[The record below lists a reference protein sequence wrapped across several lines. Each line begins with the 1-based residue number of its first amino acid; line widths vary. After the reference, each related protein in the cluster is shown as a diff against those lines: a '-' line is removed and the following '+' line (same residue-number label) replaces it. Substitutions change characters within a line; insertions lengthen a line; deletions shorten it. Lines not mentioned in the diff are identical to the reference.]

1 MKKMH
6 VSATIWRTLAI
17 LIVLVLASA
26 YLTSYLAARFTSS
39 GGDDD
44 SARVARWDYELTL
57 VDSGKYLLG
66 TEYADLDS
74 NASTP
79 AKVKTNDFT
88 GTLSVKGQ
96 SSVVTPNSSGYA
108 TFNMTGGAASEVA
121 AKVWVYSAS
130 KTPSLKVG
138 DTTYSPILWSLTGHD
153 NTTNTAI
160 SFGTDVTD
168 VTLDAVINA
177 LNSIGTLPNTD
188 IDRTY
193 TISWYWPLESGN
205 DTADTALMLYAAGY
219 ELSGALDLA
228 GYTVPAGAATSA
240 VTDFFID
247 LSFHIEQ
254 IN

>member
-1 MKKMH
+1 MH

-44 SARVARWDYELTL
+44 SAHVARWDYELTL

-130 KTPSLKVG
+130 QTPSLKVG
-138 DTTYSPILWSLTGHD
+138 DNLTPILQPSVISS
-153 NTTNTAI
+153 AI
-160 SFGTDVTD
+160 VASD
-168 VTLDAVINA
+168 
-177 LNSIGTLPNTD
+177 S
-188 IDRTY
+188 
-193 TISWYWPLESGN
+193 S
-205 DTADTALMLYAAGY
+205 M
-219 ELSGALDLA
+219 
-228 GYTVPAGAATSA
+228 
-240 VTDFFID
+240 
-247 LSFHIEQ
+247 LSFILVFIQ
-254 IN
+254 DMPLAMGLGFFPSS